1 LLRAVAKREK
11 CPVNFVGKV
20 TGNGQV
26 RLLEKGAA
34 PDAKPPV
41 DLDLALVLGK
51 MPPKT
56 FDMKRAKWSRPPL
69 SLPKNLTIQAALDR
83 VLRLPSVASK
93 RWLTNKVNYFYLP
106 MEFEKKND
114 LKKQNKFLDEIAL
127 LSFMNVK

>member
-1 LLRAVAKREK
+1 MLSFAKLVFLLLNTSAFFLKFNIIGKDADLLRAVAKREK
-11 CPVNFVGKV
+11 CPVNFVGQV

-26 RLLEKGAA
+26 RLLEKGAS

-69 SLPKNLTIQAALDR
+69 NLPKNLTIQDALDR

-93 RWLTNKVNYFYLP
+93 RWLTNKV
-106 MEFEKKND
+106 
-114 LKKQNKFLDEIAL
+114 I
-127 LSFMNVK
+127 

>member
-93 RWLTNKVNYFYLP
+93 RWLTNKVNYFL
-106 MEFEKKND
+106 FANG
-114 LKKQNKFLDEIAL
+114 
-127 LSFMNVK
+127 V